1 MNVVWSASKTAEA
14 IERRQRGETLKQ
26 IADALG
32 TSTTPVFL
40 ALRKAG
46 IPAPPRNYIRWS
58 LDMDEKLMMMREQK
72 MPQKKIAEAIGVDV
86 SAMLRRCKEIGI

>member
-1 MNVVWSASKTAEA
+1 MNVVWNASKTVEA
-14 IERRQRGETLKQ
+14 IERRKRGETLQQ

-32 TSTTPVFL
+32 TSTTPVFH

-46 IPAPPRNYIRWS
+46 IPAPPKNYIRWS
-58 LDMDEKLMMMREQK
+58 PDMDETLITMREQK
-72 MPQKKIAEAIGVDV
+72 VPQRKIAEAIGVDI

>member
-1 MNVVWSASKTAEA
+1 MNVVWNERKTAEA

-32 TSTTPVFL
+32 TSTTPVFQ

-46 IPAPPRNYIRWS
+46 IPAPPKNYIRWS

-72 MPQKKIAEAIGVDV
+72 MPQRLIAEKIGVDV
-86 SAMLRRCKEIGI
+86 DTMKRRCKALGI

>member
-1 MNVVWSASKTAEA
+1 MNVVWSASKTVEA
-14 IERRQRGETLKQ
+14 IERRQRGETLQQ

-32 TSTTPVFL
+32 TSTTPVFH

-58 LDMDEKLMMMREQK
+58 LDMDEKLTMMIEQGES
-72 MPQKKIAEAIGVDV
+72 QQKIAEKIGVCKE
-86 SAMLRRCKEIGI
+86 AMLRRCKALGI